1 MILGVRMVWIMS
13 ETLFDDWLEKAKEA
27 EAEKAREKRKAH
39 PKGQMCRGCVHFM
52 RHQFTDKIN
61 YCTAVRNPRS
71 GSGYGKTTRTG
82 WCAKW
87 EERK

>member
-1 MILGVRMVWIMS
+1 VRMVLIMS

-27 EAEKAREKRKAH
+27 EAEKASEKRKNH
-39 PKGQMCRGCVHFM
+39 PKGQMCRGCVHFLA
-52 RHQFTDKIN
+52 HGFTDRIS
-61 YCTAVRNPRS
+61 YCKLSLNPRS

-87 EERK
+87 EDRK